1 MSEILGVTAIILS
14 VSYRNQEF
22 FRVGYYVYNFY
33 EDQELADNPPEEV
46 LIDKIT
52 RNVLADKPR
61 ITRFD
66 IKWGDE
72 KEEPIVDEGEEQNSH
87 LIQKENND
95 SFMEKMH
102 LFMNEG
108 DGSQS
113 LGSHN
118 NSQNPF
124 LVSNGQH
131 NELSKG
137 FIPENAGFNLFG
149 GSNDR

>member
-1 MSEILGVTAIILS
+1 MREILGVTAIILS

-33 EDQELADNPPEEV
+33 ADQELADNPPEEV
-46 LIDKIT
+46 LVDKVT

-72 KEEPIVDEGEEQNSH
+72 KDEPVMEEGEENSQM
-87 LIQKENND
+87 IQKENND

-108 DGSQS
+108 EGSQS
-113 LGSHN
+113 IASHG

-124 LVSNGQH
+124 LVSNGHH

-137 FIPENAGFNLFG
+137 FVPENAGFGLFG
-149 GSNDR
+149 NGHT